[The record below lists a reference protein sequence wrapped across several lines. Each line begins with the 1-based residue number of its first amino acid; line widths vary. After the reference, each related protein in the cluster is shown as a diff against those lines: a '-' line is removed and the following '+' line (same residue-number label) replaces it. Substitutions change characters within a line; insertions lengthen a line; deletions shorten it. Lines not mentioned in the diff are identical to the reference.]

1 MPELPTWL
9 AAGLWGVLS
18 SSGLVVGALVATF
31 GGLSHRTIALV
42 TAFGSGVLIALLSL
56 ELLAGAVEQGGLGP
70 AVLGVLGGA
79 ALFCG
84 VNWWLSQRGA
94 HDRKR
99 CGECVQQPS
108 EEDMP
113 GSGWAIAAGAVIDG
127 LPEALVLGLSVAAGQ
142 SPGVA
147 LVAGFFLGNV
157 PEGLASTSGLQQ
169 AKRPARYVFFLW
181 AGVVVAAGATAVV
194 GQALAGALS
203 GGGVAAVTAVSTGGL
218 LAMLVETMIPE
229 AFAEAPHFVGLV
241 TAAGFLA
248 AVALIHLG
256 G

>member
-9 AAGLWGVLS
+9 AAGLWGILS
-18 SSGLVVGALVATF
+18 ASGLVVGALAATF
-31 GGLSHRTIALV
+31 GRLSHQTIALM
-42 TAFGSGVLIALLSL
+42 TAFGSGVLVAVLSL
-56 ELLAGAVEQGGLGP
+56 ELMAGAVERGGLGP
-70 AVLGVLGGA
+70 AVGGVLGGA

-94 HDRKR
+94 RNRTR
-99 CGECVQQPS
+99 CGDCVQQPS
-108 EEDMP
+108 EADMP
-113 GSGWAIAAGAVIDG
+113 GSGLAIAAGAVIDG
-127 LPEALVLGLSVAAGQ
+127 IPEALVLGLSVASGQ
-142 SPGVA
+142 SPSIA

-169 AKRPARYVFFLW
+169 AKRPARYVYLLW
-181 AGVVVAAGATAVV
+181 ASVIALAGAAAVA

-203 GGGVAAVTAVSTGGL
+203 SGAAAVVTAVSSGGL

-256 G
+256 